1 MGRTE
6 HSWITLETEAELVFF
21 QPRDVLLYVNG
32 RSIRGITLIEM
43 LVVMVVIGLAA
54 SVAGPAIASRFDTIA
69 LQTTATELAAQLR
82 RAQAVARADQVP
94 VAMTYSKH
102 AFRFWKTEKAVA
114 SYNLP
119 ASISPVASD
128 IPTYVFLPSGQII
141 GADSLDLQN
150 DRGRKISIKTDLLN
164 GITVRFGTAL

>member
-1 MGRTE
+1 
-6 HSWITLETEAELVFF
+6 
-21 QPRDVLLYVNG
+21 VNG
-32 RSIRGITLIEM
+32 HNVRGITLIEM
-43 LVVMVVIGLAA
+43 LVVLVVIGLAA

-94 VAMTYSKH
+94 VAMTYSDH
-102 AFRFWKTEKAVA
+102 TFRFWKTEKAVA

-119 ASISPVASD
+119 ASISPVGSD
-128 IPTYVFLPSGQII
+128 ISTYVFLPSGQII